1 MESNNTEALSRTL
14 LMETKSIIGHAVYV
28 IRNPN
33 ASEVQKDSAI
43 DNLVSCMF
51 AIEDYF
57 VQGLK
62 NDQAQENDQD
72 ISPATPKALE
82 KSAVET
88 H

>member
-14 LMETKSIIGHAVYV
+14 LMETKSIIGHAVYI
-28 IRNPN
+28 IRNQN

-62 NDQAQENDQD
+62 NDQAQTNDQNV
-72 ISPATPKALE
+72 SPATSEALE
-82 KSAVET
+82 KPTAET